1 MLFARITANPQVM
14 GGVPCIR
21 GSRMPVSSI
30 LGYMAAGMT
39 REEILEDFPFLT
51 TDDLHEA
58 LQYAASAVAERE
70 D

>member
-1 MLFARITANPQVM
+1 M
-14 GGVPCIR
+14 GGVPRIR
-21 GSRMPVSSI
+21 GTRMPVSSV

-39 REEILEDFPFLT
+39 HEEILEDFPFLT
-51 TDDLHEA
+51 TDDLHET